1 MVVGDDQIDSDHARM
16 LCLLGCRYAAVNAD
30 DKAHALLVQAIDRG
44 VIKPIALADAVGDIR
59 IAFEAA
65 AAQPIGQ
72 QAGRCYAVNVVI
84 AVNGDRLVLR
94 DGAFYALDRLVHILE
109 QHRVAQKLCAAV
121 KEAFGFLNA
130 ADPTR
135 AEHRRKQRRI
145 AGSSK
150 HFQLICRTF
159 FNFPFNVI
167 HLQTLLQYNF
177 YL

>member
-1 MVVGDDQIDSDHARM
+1 MVIGDDQIDSDQACI
-16 LCLLGCRYAAVNAD
+16 LCFLGCRYAAINAD
-30 DKAHALLVQAIDRG
+30 DEADAFLVQTVDRG
-44 VIKPIALADAVGDIR
+44 VIKSIALSDAVGDIR
-59 IAFEAA
+59 IALKAA
-65 AAQPIGQ
+65 ASQPIGQ
-72 QAGRCYAVNVVI
+72 QAGRCYTVNVII

-109 QHRVAQKLCAAV
+109 QHRVAQKLRAAV
-121 KEAFGFLNA
+121 KEAFGLLNA
-130 ADPTR
+130 AYPTH

-159 FNFPFNVI
+159 FNFPFTVI